1 VGRRHEVAPAD
12 IALVTVDRFNE
23 RVRRRFER
31 RLKNAGRNIVTLSR
45 LTALAAVAWMSCGSA
60 SAQVQTIVTTP
71 AGSFTNSLGS
81 AIAKVIV
88 EKAGLRATVS
98 AQQSHGHEA
107 VNDGAAQ
114 LSVVTISDLQQF
126 VTGTIDWAGKGE
138 KKNIRLIGAMIPIMT
153 TGYVKLDSP
162 IKTLADVK
170 GKRVPWGFP
179 VQKSVQRVVMA
190 QLLGAGITEKDV
202 QPVPAR
208 NIVQSADDFAAG
220 KTDIFW
226 FALGSGK
233 VKQVDAKVGGLRAL
247 PIETGPKALEALE
260 EYVPGSY
267 VVRLKPSPG
276 LEQIRSEIPVQA
288 YDVVFFTNA
297 NASDETIYKITKA
310 VHESKKEMAAVF
322 PAMNRFNPDQMAK
335 RYKVLE
341 YHPGAIKYF
350 TEKGMWPPKSGS

>member
-1 VGRRHEVAPAD
+1 MTP
-12 IALVTVDRFNE
+12 
-23 RVRRRFER
+23 
-31 RLKNAGRNIVTLSR
+31 SR
-45 LTALAAVAWMSCGSA
+45 LAAFTVVACLACGPA
-60 SAQVQTIVTTP
+60 AAQVQTIVTTP

-88 EKAGLRATVS
+88 EKAGVRATVS

-153 TGYVKLDSP
+153 VGYVKLDSP

-179 VQKSVQRVVMA
+179 VQKSVQRVVQA
-190 QLLGAGITEKDV
+190 QLAGAGLSEKDI

-233 VKQVDAKVGGLRAL
+233 VKQVDAKVGGLRAI
-247 PIETGPKALEALE
+247 PIETNPKALEALE

-267 VVRLKPSPG
+267 VVKLKPSKG
-276 LEQIRSEIPVQA
+276 LEQIKSEMPVQA

-297 NASDETIYKITKA
+297 KASDDVIYKITKA
-310 VHESKKEMAAVF
+310 VHENKQGLAAVF
-322 PAMNRFNPDQMAK
+322 PAMNRFNPDRMAK
-335 RYKVLE
+335 PYKVLE

-350 TEKGMWPPKSGS
+350 TEKGMWPPKPGS

>member
-1 VGRRHEVAPAD
+1 MV
-12 IALVTVDRFNE
+12 
-23 RVRRRFER
+23 
-31 RLKNAGRNIVTLSR
+31 LSR
-45 LTALAAVAWMSCGSA
+45 LAALTVAAWLAGGA
-60 SAQVQTIVTTP
+60 AQAQVLTIVTTQ

-81 AIAKVIV
+81 AVAKVIV
-88 EKAGLRATVS
+88 EKAGMKATVS

-107 VNDGAAQ
+107 VNDGAAE

-153 TGYVKLDSP
+153 TGYVKLDSD
-162 IKTLADVK
+162 IKSMKDVK

-179 VQKSVQRVVMA
+179 VQKSVQRVVVA
-190 QLLGAGITEKDV
+190 QLLGAGLTEKDI

-208 NIVQSADDFAAG
+208 NIIQSADDFAAG

-233 VKQVDAKVGGLRAL
+233 VKQVDAKVGGVRAL
-247 PIETGPKALEALE
+247 PIETSPKALEAME

-267 VVRLKPSPG
+267 VMNLKPSPA
-276 LEQIRSEIPVQA
+276 LEQIKSEIPVQA

-297 NASDETIYKITKA
+297 KTSDDVVYKITKA
-310 VHESKKEMAAVF
+310 VFENKKDMAAVF
-322 PAMNRFNPDQMAK
+322 PALNRFNPDQMAK
-335 RYKVLE
+335 RYKVLQ
-341 YHPGAIKYF
+341 YHPGAIRYF
-350 TEKGMWPPKSGS
+350 TEKGLWPPKAGS

>member
-1 VGRRHEVAPAD
+1 MYSM
-12 IALVTVDRFNE
+12 
-23 RVRRRFER
+23 
-31 RLKNAGRNIVTLSR
+31 RLM
-45 LTALAAVAWMSCGSA
+45 ALAFSA
-60 SAQVQTIVTTP
+60 SFACGTANAQQVLSIVTTQ

-88 EKAGLRATVS
+88 EKTGMKATVS

-107 VNDGAAQ
+107 VNDGVAD
-114 LSVVTISDLQQF
+114 LSVVTISDIQQF

-153 TGYVKLDSP
+153 CGYVRLDSD
-162 IKTLADVK
+162 IKSLKDVK

-179 VQKSVQRVVMA
+179 VQKSVQRVVAA
-190 QLLGAGITEKDV
+190 QLLGAGLTEKDI

-233 VKQVDAKVGGLRAL
+233 VKQVAAKVGGLRAI
-247 PIETGPKALEALE
+247 PIETSKQALDALE

-267 VVRLKPSPG
+267 VVKLKPSPA
-276 LEQIRSEIPVQA
+276 LEQIKSEIPVQA

-297 NASDETIYKITKA
+297 KTPDDVIYKITKA
-310 VHESKKEMAAVF
+310 VYENKKDMAAVF
-322 PAMNRFNPDQMAK
+322 PALNRFQPEQMAK
-335 RYKVLE
+335 KYKVLQ
-341 YHPGAIKYF
+341 YHPGAIKF
-350 TEKGMWPPKSGS
+350 FKEKGMWPPKAGS

>member
-1 VGRRHEVAPAD
+1 V
-12 IALVTVDRFNE
+12 I
-23 RVRRRFER
+23 
-31 RLKNAGRNIVTLSR
+31 LSR
-45 LTALAAVAWMSCGSA
+45 LTALAALAWLACGTA
-60 SAQVQTIVTTP
+60 SAQVLTLVTTP
-71 AGSFTNSLGS
+71 AGSFTNNLGS

-88 EKAGLRATVS
+88 EKAGLKATVS

-138 KKNIRLIGAMIPIMT
+138 KKNIRLIGAMIPIRT
-153 TGYVKLDSP
+153 VGYVKLDSD
-162 IKTLADVK
+162 IKSLKDVK

-179 VQKSVQRVVMA
+179 VQKSVQRVVVA
-190 QLLGAGITEKDV
+190 QLLGAGLTEKDV
-202 QPVPAR
+202 KPVPAR

-233 VKQVDAKVGGLRAL
+233 VKQVDAKVGGLRAI
-247 PIETGPKALEALE
+247 PVETNPKALEAME

-267 VVRLKPSPG
+267 VVKLKPSPR
-276 LEQIRSEIPVQA
+276 LEQIKSEIPVQA

-297 NASDETIYKITKA
+297 KTPDDVVYKITKA
-310 VHESKKEMAAVF
+310 VFEGKKDMAAVF
-322 PAMNRFNPDQMAK
+322 PPFNGFSPDHMAK
-335 RYKVLE
+335 KYKALQ
-341 YHPGAIKYF
+341 YHPGAIKF
-350 TEKGMWPPKSGS
+350 FQEKGMWPPKSGS

>member
-1 VGRRHEVAPAD
+1 M
-12 IALVTVDRFNE
+12 I
-23 RVRRRFER
+23 
-31 RLKNAGRNIVTLSR
+31 SMR
-45 LTALAAVAWMSCGSA
+45 LTALAIAAVLTCGTA
-60 SAQVQTIVTTP
+60 SAQPVLSIVTTQ

-88 EKAGLRATVS
+88 EKAGMKATVS
-98 AQQSHGHEA
+98 PQQSHGHEA
-107 VNDGAAQ
+107 VNDGVAN

-153 TGYVKLDSP
+153 CGYVKLDSD
-162 IKTLADVK
+162 IKSLKDVK

-179 VQKSVQRVVMA
+179 VQKSVQRVVEG
-190 QLLGAGITEKDV
+190 QLLGAGLTEKDV
-202 QPVPAR
+202 QLVPAR

-233 VKQVDAKVGGLRAL
+233 VKQVAAKVGGLRAI
-247 PIETGPKALEALE
+247 PIETSQKALDVME

-267 VVRLKPSPG
+267 VVKLKPSPA
-276 LEQIRSEIPVQA
+276 LEQIKSETPVQA

-297 NASDETIYKITKA
+297 KMPDDVIYKITKA
-310 VHESKKEMAAVF
+310 VFENKKDMAAVF
-322 PAMNRFNPDQMAK
+322 PALNRFNPEQMAK
-335 RYKVLE
+335 KYKVLQ
-341 YHPGAIKYF
+341 YHPGAIKFF
-350 TEKGMWPPKSGS
+350 TEKGLWPPKSGS

>member
-1 VGRRHEVAPAD
+1 MILRA
-12 IALVTVDRFNE
+12 
-23 RVRRRFER
+23 
-31 RLKNAGRNIVTLSR
+31 
-45 LTALAAVAWMSCGSA
+45 LTALAALIWLSCGTSN
-60 SAQVQTIVTTP
+60 AQVLTLVTTQ

-88 EKAGLRATVS
+88 EKTGMKATVS

-107 VNDGAAQ
+107 VNDGVAD

-153 TGYVKLDSP
+153 TGYVKLDSD
-162 IKTLADVK
+162 IKTMKDVK

-179 VQKSVQRVVMA
+179 VQKSVQRVVVA
-190 QLLGAGITEKDV
+190 QLLGAGLTEKDV
-202 QPVPAR
+202 HPVPAR

-247 PIETGPKALEALE
+247 PIETTPKALEALE

-267 VVRLKPSPG
+267 VMKLKPQKG
-276 LEQIRSEIPVQA
+276 LEQIKSEIPVQA

-297 NASDETIYKITKA
+297 KTPDDVIYKITKA
-310 VHESKKEMAAVF
+310 VAESKKDMAAVF
-322 PAMNRFNPDQMAK
+322 PALNRFHPEQMAK
-335 RYKVLE
+335 KYKVLQ

-350 TEKGMWPPKSGS
+350 QEKGLWPPKPAS

>member
-1 VGRRHEVAPAD
+1 M
-12 IALVTVDRFNE
+12 ILT
-23 RVRRRFER
+23 
-31 RLKNAGRNIVTLSR
+31 R
-45 LTALAAVAWMSCGSA
+45 LTVLAAAALLACSTA
-60 SAQVQTIVTTP
+60 YAQVLTLVTTP
-71 AGSFTNSLGS
+71 AGSFTNNLGS

-88 EKAGLRATVS
+88 EKAGLKATIS

-107 VNDGAAQ
+107 VNDHAAQ

-153 TGYVKLDSP
+153 TGFVKLDSD
-162 IKTLADVK
+162 IKTMKDVK

-179 VQKSVQRVVMA
+179 VQKSVQRVVAA
-190 QLLGAGITEKDV
+190 QLLGAGLTEKDV
-202 QPVPAR
+202 HPVPAR

-233 VKQVDAKVGGLRAL
+233 VKQVDAKVGGLRAI
-247 PIETGPKALEALE
+247 PIETDAKALEALE

-267 VVRLKPSPG
+267 VVKLKPSPR
-276 LEQIRSEIPVQA
+276 LEQIKSEIPVQA
-288 YDVVFFTNA
+288 YDVVFFTN
-297 NASDETIYKITKA
+297 DKTPDDIVYKITKA
-310 VHESKKEMAAVF
+310 VFENKAGMAAVF
-322 PAMNRFNPDQMAK
+322 PALNGFHPEQMAK
-335 RYKVLE
+335 KYKALQ

-350 TEKGMWPPKSGS
+350 TEKGIWPPKSGS

>member
-1 VGRRHEVAPAD
+1 VV
-12 IALVTVDRFNE
+12 F
-23 RVRRRFER
+23 
-31 RLKNAGRNIVTLSR
+31 SR
-45 LTALAAVAWMSCGSA
+45 LTALALIAWGLSGTA
-60 SAQVQTIVTTP
+60 QAQVLTIVTTQ

-88 EKAGLRATVS
+88 EKAGMKATVS

-107 VNDGAAQ
+107 VNDSAAQ

-138 KKNIRLIGAMIPIMT
+138 KKNIRLIGATIPIMT
-153 TGYVKLDSP
+153 TGYVKIDSD
-162 IKTLADVK
+162 IKSIKDIK

-179 VQKSVQRVVMA
+179 VQKSVQRVVQA
-190 QLLGAGITEKDV
+190 QLLGAGLTEKDI

-208 NIVQSADDFAAG
+208 NIIQSADDFASG
-220 KTDIFW
+220 KTDVFW

-247 PIETGPKALEALE
+247 PIETNAKALEAME

-267 VVRLKPSPG
+267 VMKLKPSKA
-276 LEQIRSEIPVQA
+276 LEQIKSEIPVQA
-288 YDVVFFTNA
+288 YDVVFFTNDKV
-297 NASDETIYKITKA
+297 SDDVIYKITKA
-310 VHESKKEMAAVF
+310 VHENKKDMAAVF
-322 PAMNRFNPDQMAK
+322 PPMNRFNPDQMAK
-335 RYKVLE
+335 KYKVLQ

-350 TEKGMWPPKSGS
+350 TEKGLWPPKAGS

>member
-1 VGRRHEVAPAD
+1 M
-12 IALVTVDRFNE
+12 LVIRF
-23 RVRRRFER
+23 
-31 RLKNAGRNIVTLSR
+31 RLA
-45 LTALAAVAWMSCGSA
+45 ALAAVAWLACGPA
-60 SAQVQTIVTTP
+60 DAQVMTLVTTP

-88 EKAGLRATVS
+88 EKTGMKATVS

-107 VNDGAAQ
+107 VNDGAAE

-126 VTGTIDWAGKGE
+126 VTGTIDWVGKGE
-138 KKNIRLIGAMIPIMT
+138 KKNIRVIGAMIPIMT
-153 TGYVKLDSP
+153 VGYVRLDSD

-179 VQKSVQRVVMA
+179 VQKSVQRVVVS
-190 QLLGAGITEKDV
+190 QLLGAGITEKDI

-233 VKQVDAKVGGLRAL
+233 VKQVDAKVGGLRAIPL
-247 PIETGPKALEALE
+247 ETNAKALAAME

-276 LEQIRSEIPVQA
+276 LEQIKSEIPVQA

-297 NASDETIYKITKA
+297 KTPDDVIYKITKA
-310 VHESKKEMAAVF
+310 VHDNKADMAAVF
-322 PAMNRFNPDQMAK
+322 PALNRFHPEQMAK
-335 RYKVLE
+335 KYKVLQ

-350 TEKGMWPPKSGS
+350 TEKGMWPPKIGS

>member
-1 VGRRHEVAPAD
+1 VILRA
-12 IALVTVDRFNE
+12 
-23 RVRRRFER
+23 
-31 RLKNAGRNIVTLSR
+31 
-45 LTALAAVAWMSCGSA
+45 LTAFAALIWLSCGTGN
-60 SAQVQTIVTTP
+60 AQVLTIVTTQ

-88 EKAGLRATVS
+88 EKTGLKATVS

-107 VNDGAAQ
+107 VNDGVAD

-153 TGYVKLDSP
+153 TGYVKLDSD
-162 IKTLADVK
+162 IKTMKDVK

-179 VQKSVQRVVMA
+179 VQKSVQRVVVA
-190 QLLGAGITEKDV
+190 QLLGAGLTEKDV

-208 NIVQSADDFAAG
+208 NIIQSADDFAAG

-247 PIETGPKALEALE
+247 PIETTPKALEALE

-267 VVRLKPSPG
+267 VMKLKPQPG
-276 LEQIRSEIPVQA
+276 LEQIKSEIPVQA

-297 NASDETIYKITKA
+297 KASDDVVYKITKA
-310 VHESKKEMAAVF
+310 VAESKKDMAAVF
-322 PAMNRFNPDQMAK
+322 PALNRFNPEQMAK
-335 RYKVLE
+335 KYKVLQ

-350 TEKGMWPPKSGS
+350 QEKGLWPPKAAS

>member
-1 VGRRHEVAPAD
+1 
-12 IALVTVDRFNE
+12 
-23 RVRRRFER
+23 VRIIRM
-31 RLKNAGRNIVTLSR
+31 
-45 LTALAAVAWMSCGSA
+45 TALAIAATFACSTA
-60 SAQVQTIVTTP
+60 NAQQVLSIVTTQ

-88 EKAGLRATVS
+88 EKAGLKATVS

-107 VNDGAAQ
+107 VNDGVAD

-153 TGYVKLDSP
+153 CGYVKLDSD
-162 IKTLADVK
+162 IKSLKDVK

-179 VQKSVQRVVMA
+179 VQKSVQRVVVA
-190 QLLGAGITEKDV
+190 QLLGAGLTEKDIH
-202 QPVPAR
+202 PVPAR

-233 VKQVDAKVGGLRAL
+233 VKQVDAKVGGLRAI
-247 PIETGPKALEALE
+247 PVETTQKALDAME

-267 VVRLKPSPG
+267 VVKLKPSPA
-276 LEQIRSEIPVQA
+276 LEQIKSEMPVQA

-297 NASDETIYKITKA
+297 KTPDDVVYKITKA
-310 VHESKKEMAAVF
+310 VFENKTDMAAVF
-322 PAMNRFNPDQMAK
+322 PALRRFHPEQMAK
-335 RYKVLE
+335 KYKVLQ
-341 YHPGAIKYF
+341 YHPGAIKF
-350 TEKGMWPPKSGS
+350 FQEKGLWPPKTGT